1 MWSCCTLVNRL
12 LQFTCGMFDDI
23 FIHFDTVPAC
33 DRQIYS
39 DSNNALSCENNDRD
53 GLGTTCVDGDDKIG
67 MAWGGEP
74 CMGGGDKRGW
84 GGVAISSRGQSLSD
98 TGDICYL

>member
-1 MWSCCTLVNRL
+1 
-12 LQFTCGMFDDI
+12 
-23 FIHFDTVPAC
+23 
-33 DRQIYS
+33 
-39 DSNNALSCENNDRD
+39 
-53 GLGTTCVDGDDKIG
+53 VDGDDKIG
-67 MAWGGEP
+67 MAWGGET